1 MQNHLFQLDNEGGL
15 SLQQQIKQKLI
26 AAIGNGFFPAGSR
39 MPSSR
44 KLADQLSVARN
55 TVVHVFTALVEEGYL
70 ESRERSGFF
79 VCDTPTPAQVAL
91 PPKSSRSELEWSR
104 YLKQEPPQPLARS
117 YPDNWHKYPYPFI
130 DGQFDPSLFPTN
142 PWRECSR
149 LSLGIDAIHDWASD
163 GANRDD
169 PLLVEQIRTKVLPRR
184 GIQASAEEILITTG
198 SQQALYL
205 LMQLLSDE
213 STQVAVEEPGF
224 PGIRQ
229 LVQLRRSKLALVE
242 VDPKGLEVESI
253 PRGTQLVYVTP
264 SHQVPTAV
272 TLSMARRE
280 ALLTRAQEEDFL
292 IIEDD
297 YEPESNF
304 VSNPHPALKS
314 LDQAGRVLYCS
325 SFSKVLAPGLRLGYL
340 VAPAPL
346 IARARALRSQILR
359 HPPTNNQHTL
369 GRFLSL
375 GHYDTLMRRL
385 NTELAE
391 RWSELREALNHY
403 LPTAIVTSRTVGGSS
418 CWIQGPA
425 ELGSQELANEAA
437 KRGILLEPVQRFFGD
452 PRTPQNALRLG
463 VSSIPTAQIRPGIA
477 ALAALFWELSDAPR
491 QRLEGT
497 SGRQLDAQGLREH
510 LGHCEFL
517 GRTVF
522 GDPYRIRLYPDGTME
537 GWEGRRDERSD
548 RGQWWLEGD
557 RWYRQWQSWSYGEV
571 AGFEVVLDDN
581 RILWFR
587 DGHLA
592 DSAFFSQVS

>member
-1 MQNHLFQLDNEGGL
+1 MQNHLFQLDSEGGL

-26 AAIGNGFFPAGSR
+26 TAIGNGFYPPGSR

-44 KLADQLSVARN
+44 KLADQLDVARN
-55 TVVHVFTALVEEGYL
+55 TVVHVFAALVDEGYL

-79 VCDTPTPAQVAL
+79 VCDAPAPATVAA
-91 PPKSSRSELEWSR
+91 PPRQDQHQLDWGR
-104 YLKQEPPQPLARS
+104 YLKRTPPQPLARS

-149 LSLGIDAIHDWASD
+149 LSLGVDAIHDWASD

-169 PLLVEQIRTKVLPRR
+169 PLLVEEIRTKVLPRR
-184 GIQASAEEILITTG
+184 GIQANPEEILITVG

-205 LMQLLSDE
+205 LMRLLADE
-213 STQVAVEEPGF
+213 STLVAMEEPGF
-224 PGIRQ
+224 PGMRQ
-229 LVQLRRSKLALVE
+229 LVQLMGSKLALVE
-242 VDPKGLEVESI
+242 VDQKGIEVDSI
-253 PRGTQLVYVTP
+253 PRGADLVYVTP

-272 TLSMARRE
+272 TLSMERRQ
-280 ALLTRAQEEDFL
+280 ALLAQAEAEDFL

-297 YEPESNF
+297 YESESNF

-314 LDQAGRVLYCS
+314 LDGSGRVLYFS

-340 VAPAPL
+340 VGPAPL

-359 HPPTNNQHTL
+359 HPPTNNQRTL
-369 GRFLSL
+369 GLFLSL
-375 GHYDTLMRRL
+375 GHYDTMMRKL
-385 NTELAE
+385 NAELSE
-391 RWSELREALNHY
+391 RWTELREALNHY
-403 LPTAIVTSRTVGGSS
+403 LPTAVVTSRTVGGSS

-425 ELGSQELANEAA
+425 ELGSQELADEAA
-437 KRGILLEPVQRFFGD
+437 KRGILMEPVQRFFGD

-463 VSSIPTAQIRPGIA
+463 VSSIPTEQIRPGIA
-477 ALAALFWELSDAPR
+477 ELATLFWALSDAPR
-491 QRLEGT
+491 Q
-497 SGRQLDAQGLREH
+497 QLDQSTGQKLDAHTLKEH
-510 LGHCEFL
+510 LANCEFL

-548 RGQWWLEGD
+548 TGQWWLEGD

-571 AGFEVVLDDN
+571 AGFEVVLDHN

-587 DGHLA
+587 DGNLV
-592 DSAFFSQVS
+592 DSAFFSRLG